1 MIALNR
7 ATLLRLLKPV
17 LTILAAALAALVLWH
32 LYTYYTYAP
41 QTRDGKIRADV
52 VPLAADVSGRVEEVH
67 VRDNQVVRKGEL
79 LFTIDRVRLRNALA
93 QAEAAVAVTRA
104 TLDAAERENRRYR
117 QLGDIVS
124 GQKRD
129 ERRSQAEEARARYT
143 QALAD
148 RDLARINLERSAV
161 CAPVNGIV
169 TNFSLRPGAYATAGQ
184 PVMALVDSDSYYV
197 AGYFEETK
205 LSHIHPGAPVTIRVM
220 GEDQPLSGHVEG
232 RSAGID
238 DRERTTAAGS
248 LLANVNPTFSWVRLA
263 QRVPVRIA
271 IDKVPTGI
279 DLIAGRTVTV
289 TVEGAEDA
297 LSIGGGSRS

>member
-17 LTILAAALAALVLWH
+17 LTILASALAALVLWH

-117 QLGDIVS
+117 QLGAIVS
-124 GQKRD
+124 GQSSD
-129 ERRSQAEEARARYT
+129 ERRVGNECVSKCRPRWSPYPEKKKHLTHKNT
-143 QALAD
+143 Q
-148 RDLARINLERSAV
+148 
-161 CAPVNGIV
+161 
-169 TNFSLRPGAYATAGQ
+169 Q
-184 PVMALVDSDSYYV
+184 
-197 AGYFEETK
+197 
-205 LSHIHPGAPVTIRVM
+205 
-220 GEDQPLSGHVEG
+220 
-232 RSAGID
+232 
-238 DRERTTAAGS
+238 
-248 LLANVNPTFSWVRLA
+248 
-263 QRVPVRIA
+263 
-271 IDKVPTGI
+271 
-279 DLIAGRTVTV
+279 
-289 TVEGAEDA
+289 
-297 LSIGGGSRS
+297 